1 MSVRRIR
8 NTDQLKSQSSR
19 RNPTRV
25 SCSTNPCIW
34 RPLRARP
41 GQVAPTTR
49 PVQCLPRSSLR
60 RTSATSRYLDSQQCE
75 WEADS
80 LYSCCDRPWPSVD
93 ADDDLGVPES
103 YHVAVGQLPLLHRR
117 VVHGGAVG
125 GVEVGQQGDLAVP
138 PDFQVSTGDAGVGQ
152 PELSGLTA
160 SDHVGALAQLV
171 GPAAAVVEL
180 KGDVGAACGI
190 VALPVA
196 AIAAGRGGRR
206 LAVVISSGS
215 GVAVAGVGVSARSRR
230 FAVAAVVGLPVLLA
244 AVLLAAAVAGVLIGA
259 TLVGVAAAL
268 LGVTALVGI
277 PGRRTTVVIR
287 SRWGRGRGGRWTAVV
302 APVIA
307 AWRCWRRVTTRS
319 LPVAAL
325 VEVAA
330 TRRGAVTG
338 GRTLLVLL
346 RRRVAAL
353 VGVAATLLGIA
364 ALLGVATAAL
374 VGVARSLAVAGIA
387 LLGRVTPLVR
397 RRWVLAAGVL
407 AAVPLLGAR
416 VAVVVV
422 VVGPPLS
429 LASAVVRV
437 VGHRLYSWF
446 CGVRAVWLCWG
457 GPANGGVG
465 VDDTT
470 SAKLSGV

>member
-152 PELSGLTA
+152 PELSVLTA

-190 VALPVA
+190 VALPV
-196 AIAAGRGGRR
+196 
-206 LAVVISSGS
+206 
-215 GVAVAGVGVSARSRR
+215 
-230 FAVAAVVGLPVLLA
+230 LLA
-244 AVLLAAAVAGVLIGA
+244 AVLLAATVAGVLIGA
-259 TLVGVAAAL
+259 TLVRVAAAL
-268 LGVTALVGI
+268 LGVAALVGI
-277 PGRRTTVVIR
+277 PGRGTTVVIR

-307 AWRCWRRVTTRS
+307 AWRCWRRVTTRA

-325 VEVAA
+325 VGVAA

-364 ALLGVATAAL
+364 ALLGVAAAAL